1 MRRRLLTPT
10 LALSFLA
17 SAALEAQ
24 VAWDAPTLIG
34 PGAPSGFSILLW
46 DAHPSSDLGVLG
58 LWRPSAVPTGVGF
71 RGGLADDRQGDL
83 AGMFAFDISGS
94 LGRFTSG
101 GDASVVWWTGAGLG
115 VGDELLVSLPLG
127 LAVGWRG
134 SDEGVTFAPY
144 VGGHVALD
152 ILTGPADDMDLDGAV
167 DLGIDLTFGS
177 ALAVRFGV
185 SVGGRDALAVGL
197 RLPG

>member
-1 MRRRLLTPT
+1 MLRRLVTSALVLAVLTPG
-10 LALSFLA
+10 AIRG
-17 SAALEAQ
+17 Q

-34 PGAPSGFSILLW
+34 PAAPSGLSVMLW
-46 DAHPSSDLGVLG
+46 DAHPGDELGVLAY
-58 LWRPSAVPTGVGF
+58 WRASPVPAGIGI
-71 RGGLADDRQGDL
+71 RAGLADDRRGDL
-83 AGMFAFDISGS
+83 AGMVAFDISGS
-94 LGRFTSG
+94 LGRLGSG

-115 VGDELLVSLPLG
+115 VGDELLISLPLG
-127 LAVGWRG
+127 IAVGWRG
-134 SDEGVTFAPY
+134 SDGGVTFTPY

-152 ILTGPADDMDLDGAV
+152 FLTGAADDMDLDGAV

-177 ALAVRFGV
+177 GFAVRFGV